1 MKNILANIWT
11 KRVFS
16 IFSGFYAFGACFLC
30 YCSLFYTVEI
40 TSKSALCVLLSGI
53 SLFFLVI
60 MIYTRKQLITT
71 LSSFV
76 ILPAMLPV
84 ILFYFGEW
92 HLIIPIVAVGI
103 IIFLMSGAGEALKT
117 TLGTIF
123 LLLYIFGSLGYFL
136 VTSLFV
142 TVSKSEVVNSGVS
155 PSGMYRY
162 EVITTQDSS
171 NGSTAIYI
179 EPNNAD
185 ISFPKLYITFKINNF
200 ERIVYLERPL
210 TNNINVEWT
219 QMTRQEI
226 TQQLTSVSD
235 HIILHLTEKQLED
248 LGYTYEE
255 KLVLIDLEYQDYE
268 FLGLPQNTSD
278 EIYLN
283 TLTTEQL
290 AYFNIAKDSNGYYVL
305 SPDAEFVDEAKA
317 EVGETLYLKDLNS
330 DLLSDLYIEKDD
342 SVILN
347 QLTDEELA
355 ILGVPETGDV
365 MTFNGQICFR
375 YYVAI
380 LENYFDVS
388 NKSIKLF

>member
-1 MKNILANIWT
+1 
-11 KRVFS
+11 
-16 IFSGFYAFGACFLC
+16 
-30 YCSLFYTVEI
+30 
-40 TSKSALCVLLSGI
+40 
-53 SLFFLVI
+53 
-60 MIYTRKQLITT
+60 
-71 LSSFV
+71 
-76 ILPAMLPV
+76 
-84 ILFYFGEW
+84 
-92 HLIIPIVAVGI
+92 
-103 IIFLMSGAGEALKT
+103 MSGAGEALKT